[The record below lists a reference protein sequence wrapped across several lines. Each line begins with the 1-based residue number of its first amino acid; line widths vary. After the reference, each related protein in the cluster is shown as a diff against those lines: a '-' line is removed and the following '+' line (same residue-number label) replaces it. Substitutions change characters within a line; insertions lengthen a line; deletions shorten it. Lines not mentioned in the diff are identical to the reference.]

1 MKLLFF
7 VISLFFASAFAEE
20 DDVLVLTKDNFE
32 TETKSGNI
40 LVEFY
45 APWCGHCKALAP
57 EYAKAAKELKTKLPN
72 VKLGKVDATVE
83 TEIAEKA
90 NVQGYPTLKFYREGK
105 VIDFNAGRTSEAI
118 VSWLE
123 KRLGPAAKTLTTV
136 EETKAL
142 IDSKDVVV
150 IGFFKD
156 EKSAAA
162 KAFLEA
168 ASSVD
173 DIPFG
178 ISTNEEVMKEHKVTK
193 DSVSLFKKFDEGR
206 NDYTEDFK
214 EDKIRAF
221 ISANEIPLV
230 VEFTQESASKIFG
243 GTIKKHVLLFISKK
257 HEKFED
263 MKEQFKGAA
272 KLQRGKAL
280 FVFINIDE
288 EDNERILEFFGLKK
302 EECPTF
308 RLIQLEDDMTKFKP
322 ENPAITTDNVNAFVK
337 DVIDGKIKPHLMS
350 QDVPEDWDKAP
361 VKVLVGKNFN
371 EVARDTNKAVLV
383 EFYAPWCGHCKQLAP
398 TWDKLGEAFKDHP
411 DIIVAKMDAT
421 ANELEDIKVQSF
433 PTIKYFPKGSN
444 EVVDYSGERTLDEFK
459 KFLETGGKSAPTP
472 KDEETAK
479 EKTKD
484 EL

>member
-1 MKLLFF
+1 MKLVLV
-7 VISLFFASAFAEE
+7 VISLLFVSAYAEE

-32 TETKSGNI
+32 AETKTGNI
-40 LVEFY
+40 LVEYY

-72 VKLGKVDATVE
+72 VKLAKVDATVE

-90 NVQGYPTLKFYREGK
+90 NVQGYPTLKFYRDGK
-105 VIDFNAGRTSEAI
+105 VIDFNAGRTSDAI
-118 VSWLE
+118 ISWLE
-123 KRLGPAAKTLTTV
+123 KRLGPAAKTLQTV

-162 KAFLEA
+162 KAFLDA

-178 ISTNEEVMKEHKVTK
+178 ISTNEEIMKEYKITK
-193 DSVSLFKKFDEGR
+193 DSVTLFKKFDEGR
-206 NDYTEDFK
+206 NDLTEDF
-214 EDKIRAF
+214 EEAKIRAF

-243 GTIKKHVLLFISKK
+243 GAIKKHVLLFISKK
-257 HEKFED
+257 SDKFEE
-263 MKEQFKGAA
+263 MKEQFRGAA
-272 KLQRGKAL
+272 LAMRGKAL
-280 FVFINIDE
+280 FVFINVDE

-308 RLIQLEDDMTKFKP
+308 RLIQLEEDMTKFKP
-322 ENPAITTDNVNAFVK
+322 TDTSITTDNVKQFVQ

-350 QDVPEDWDKAP
+350 QEVPEDWDKTP

-371 EVARDTNKAVLV
+371 EVARNPDKAVLV

-459 KFLETGGKSAPTP
+459 KFLESGGKSAPKP
-472 KDEETAK
+472 KDDGAK